1 MSSQHPISKMT
12 LGTVQLGLNYG
23 VANVVGKPNE
33 EEAFKIIDS
42 ALSAGINCFDTA
54 ADYGDSE
61 QIIGRYCLFTE
72 IKRQN
77 ISIVTKF
84 KLGRIS
90 RANVEK
96 VMMGSLE
103 QSLKNLNTDYI
114 DFLLIHD
121 AKEFAFFGNQITK
134 VFENL
139 LNEGIIKVAGASCNR
154 YSELD
159 GLLENDLYQAFQVPV
174 NILDQRLYS
183 TDIVRKLN
191 SRVVFARS
199 IFLQGLFLLDPQKL
213 KGNLTEAGKYLRAI
227 REISDELN
235 INVLQLAVRY
245 VKSLSF
251 VNSLVIG
258 AENSDQVCENAGLI
272 HLASFDQEIIDRIKE
287 KLNGAPEWLL
297 TPSLWD
303 KQN

>member
-1 MSSQHPISKMT
+1 MSSQHSISKMT

-23 VANVVGKPNE
+23 VANVSGKPNG

-42 ALSAGINCFDTA
+42 ARSAGINCFDTA

-61 QIIGRYCLFTE
+61 QIIGRYCLSTK

-84 KLGRIS
+84 KLGKIS
-90 RANVEK
+90 TTDVEK
-96 VMMGSLE
+96 VMMSSVE

-134 VFENL
+134 VFEKL
-139 LNEGIIKVAGASCNR
+139 LKEGVIKVAGASCNR

-159 GLLENDLYQAFQVPV
+159 GILGNDLYQSFQLPV
-174 NILDQRLYS
+174 NILDQRLS
-183 TDIVRKLN
+183 TMDVARKLHG
-191 SRVVFARS
+191 RVVFARS

-213 KGNLTEAGKYLRAI
+213 KGNIIESDKYLRAI

-235 INVLQLAVRY
+235 ISVKQLAVRY
-245 VKSLSF
+245 VKSLRF

-258 AENSDQVCENAGLI
+258 AEKADQVYENAGLVKQ
-272 HLASFDQEIIDRIKE
+272 APFEPEILEMIKE